1 MSEYLIILLILNI
14 FLFIFY
20 QNISTFYNLFDKPDQ
35 KRKIH
40 KISTP
45 LLGGLFIFLN
55 LILYCG
61 YVAISKKFIFYNYFF
76 SNKTL
81 FIFIFLSII
90 FFIIGYLDDRFNL
103 SANKKLIILLSLIY
117 FSVLFDKNIL
127 LNELIFTF
135 TNKAIYLENFSSL
148 FTVLCIALFINAFNM
163 FDGINSQAGL
173 YAIFLFFVL
182 WFVGVDQNLIFTFL
196 IPLII
201 FIIFNYKGKMFL
213 GNSGSLLLSIILSLI
228 LILSFKEQKLY
239 ADEIVLL
246 LIFPGL
252 DMLRL
257 FLNRL
262 INHKNPFDADTNHL
276 HHLIIERYNLPITL
290 FLTTIVQ
297 GLVFFTYLINQ
308 LSIIYFFIF
317 LVFYYLS
324 LYLIFKK
331 KNYV

>member
-1 MSEYLIILLILNI
+1 M
-14 FLFIFY
+14 
-20 QNISTFYNLFDKPDQ
+20 
-35 KRKIH
+35 
-40 KISTP
+40 
-45 LLGGLFIFLN
+45 
-55 LILYCG
+55 
-61 YVAISKKFIFYNYFF
+61 
-76 SNKTL
+76 
-81 FIFIFLSII
+81 
-90 FFIIGYLDDRFNL
+90 
-103 SANKKLIILLSLIY
+103 
-117 FSVLFDKNIL
+117 
-127 LNELIFTF
+127 
-135 TNKAIYLENFSSL
+135 
-148 FTVLCIALFINAFNM
+148 
-163 FDGINSQAGL
+163 
-173 YAIFLFFVL
+173 
-182 WFVGVDQNLIFTFL
+182 
-196 IPLII
+196 
-201 FIIFNYKGKMFL
+201 
-213 GNSGSLLLSIILSLI
+213 GNTGSLLLSIILSLI

-276 HHLIIERYNLPITL
+276 HHLIIERCNLPITL

-297 GLVFFTYLINQ
+297 GLVFFMYLINQ